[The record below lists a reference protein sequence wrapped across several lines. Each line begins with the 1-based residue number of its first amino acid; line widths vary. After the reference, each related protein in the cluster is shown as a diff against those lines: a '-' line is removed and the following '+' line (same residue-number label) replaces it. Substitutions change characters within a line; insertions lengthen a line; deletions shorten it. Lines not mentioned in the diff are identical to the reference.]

1 MKSRDQQ
8 PGEEKINAL
17 THAIG
22 IVFCVIATP
31 VLLLRMD
38 MGSTPTLFYASL
50 TFMIGMLLVYTSS
63 TLYHLASDPQKKVFL
78 KKIDHICIYI
88 LIAGS
93 YTPFITEYTSSQT
106 AFWFLS
112 LMWLIVLLGAF
123 FKLFFI
129 DRLKRLSVVL
139 YLVMGWMIIFVAK
152 PIYEQMPLDVFYWV
166 LAGGLSYTIG
176 VYFYATS
183 HKLYHH
189 AIWHV
194 FVLGGSISHY
204 MAVSVLVH

>member
-1 MKSRDQQ
+1 MKSRVQH

-17 THAIG
+17 THAVG
-22 IVFCVIATP
+22 ILFCLVATP
-31 VLLLRMD
+31 VLLLEID
-38 MGSTPTLFYASL
+38 IASDSTLFYSSL

-63 TLYHLASDPQKKVFL
+63 TLYHFATDPEKKVFL

-93 YTPFITEYTSSQT
+93 YTPFITAYTSPST
-106 AFWFLS
+106 AFWFLG
-112 LMWLIVLLGAF
+112 LMWLIVLVGVV

-129 DRLKRLSVVL
+129 NRLKRLSVVL
-139 YLVMGWMIIFVAK
+139 YLVMGWMIVIVAK
-152 PIYEQMPLDVFYWV
+152 PMYELMPVEVFNWI

-176 VYFYATS
+176 VYFYAKS
-183 HKLYHH
+183 YKLYHH
-189 AIWHV
+189 AIWHI

-204 MAVSVLVH
+204 MAVSKLVH